1 MLRYILRR
9 VLQMVPVLF
18 VISIAT
24 FLLMHVVVGDPTLLI
39 LGQDT
44 SATQQNV
51 DRLRQSLGL
60 NRPLPVQ
67 YADWL
72 RHVVVGDL
80 GRSMRFPVSVR
91 AAVGQR
97 LPVTLELTFLALGL
111 AILISLPLGVI
122 AALRP
127 GSRLDVGISA
137 VAAVTLSVPNF
148 WLGVVLIFVFALKL
162 HLLPSSGYVPFTKSP
177 LGNLRLMIL
186 PTITLATAYVG
197 SFARYTR
204 SSMLEVLDEDY
215 VRTARAK
222 GLTSGLVLRRHALR
236 NALLPIVTV
245 IGLELAGLFGGAVV
259 TEIVFS
265 LPGVGTLLTES
276 ILGRDVSM
284 VQGIIVLITVAV
296 VGVNLVAD
304 VVYGLLDPRI
314 RGAYG

>member
-1 MLRYILRR
+1 MVRYILRR

-51 DRLRQSLGL
+51 DQLRKSLGL

-80 GRSMRFPVSVR
+80 GRSMRFPVTVR
-91 AAVGQR
+91 TAVAQR

-111 AILISLPLGVI
+111 AILVSLPLGII

-127 GSRLDVGISA
+127 GSALDVGISA

-148 WLGVVLIFVFALKL
+148 WLGVVLIFIFALKL
-162 HLLPSSGYVPFTKSP
+162 RVLPSSGYVSFAKDP
-177 LGNLRLMIL
+177 LQNLKLMIL
-186 PTITLATAYVG
+186 PTATLATAYIG

-204 SSMLEVLDEDY
+204 SAMLEILDEDY

-222 GLTSGLVLRRHALR
+222 GLQSGLVLRRHALR

-245 IGLELAGLFGGAVV
+245 IALELAGLFGGAVV

-284 VQGIIVLITVAV
+284 VQGIIVIITVAV
-296 VGVNLVAD
+296 VAVNLVAD
-304 VVYGLLDPRI
+304 VVYGILDPRI